1 MIGFPIDRVSIKA
14 LILVSKF
21 FFFFNFFMCAR
32 LTECKWHHFD
42 LDPP

>member
-21 FFFFNFFMCAR
+21 FFFNFFMCAR

-42 LDPP
+42 LDAP